1 MGIILRAY
9 KPTSN
14 ALDYFETLDGS
25 RFPFFGRRCSRSAFG
40 SVQPSCNVYN
50 LTCVMHQRQF
60 MKNRLF
66 DHSIFFLLTCFT
78 IIVFADSCSKNNPSG
93 PGNQRVC
100 VTRLSPNVGDYQVSN
115 VDLDSIYTLF
125 SANNLSAANLQFQIW
140 ETDQYSGY
148 QEQVT
153 AVQFF
158 NGLPVFGNEIFVF
171 NAGLLAP
178 GGILGSYT
186 GPAPSADTAGHQNY
200 PDLRNAFLAH
210 VSESF
215 TEGGAAVNS
224 KPFVPSAST
233 YVNACL
239 NATLGYMDASAV
251 RGSTA
256 APNDALVKVW
266 YITPSRSTSI
276 TYYPLVYVEDD
287 NGFAWGHAFSV
298 P

>member
-1 MGIILRAY
+1 
-9 KPTSN
+9 
-14 ALDYFETLDGS
+14 
-25 RFPFFGRRCSRSAFG
+25 
-40 SVQPSCNVYN
+40 
-50 LTCVMHQRQF
+50 MHQRQF

-93 PGNQRVC
+93 PGNQSVC

-115 VDLDSIYTLF
+115 ADLDSISTLF
-125 SANNLSAANLQFQIW
+125 SANNISAANLQFQIW
-140 ETDQYSGY
+140 ETDTTINIYPNQFSGY

-171 NAGLLAP
+171 NTGIFDP

-215 TEGGAAVNS
+215 TEGGAVNS

-233 YVNACL
+233 YINACL
-239 NATLGYMDASAV
+239 KATLGYMDASAV

-256 APNDALVKVW
+256 APNNALVKV
-266 YITPSRSTSI
+266 
-276 TYYPLVYVEDD
+276 
-287 NGFAWGHAFSV
+287 
-298 P
+298 